1 MKQNNVLQVH
11 IVKDHKEVGLT
22 AAHLIAGEIALKPN
36 LVLGLPT
43 GATPIPMYERM
54 REMYSE
60 GILDCSGVTT
70 VNLDEY
76 VGRGK
81 GDPDS
86 YDTFM
91 KDQLFKHVPF
101 KKCYLPKAKPDKPL
115 SGDELNEFLL
125 NTCKSYNNIINMLG
139 NVDVQVL
146 GIGTNGHIGF
156 NEPSDKLTED
166 TLLVKLTDQTVSDNA
181 NKFYNGDESAVPRT
195 AISMG
200 MKQILRANN
209 TIILIANGKA
219 KAKAIHDSLY
229 GPITPQVPASLLR
242 KHHNVIFIVDEEAAS
257 ML

>member
-1 MKQNNVLQVH
+1 MKEKVLQVL

-22 AAHLIAGEIALKPN
+22 AANLIAGEIALKHD

-60 GILDCSGVTT
+60 GKLDCSNVTT

-91 KDQLFKHVPF
+91 KEQLFKHVPF
-101 KKCYLPKAKPDKPL
+101 KKSYIPKTKPDKPML
-115 SGDELNEFLL
+115 EDELNEFLS
-125 NTCKSYNNIINMLG
+125 NTCTNYNYIINLLG

-156 NEPSDKLTED
+156 NEPSDELTED
-166 TLLVKLTDQTVSDNA
+166 TGIVKLTEQTISDNA
-181 NKFYNGDESAVPRT
+181 NKFYNGNESAVPRT

-242 KHHNVIFIVDEEAAS
+242 THHNVIFIIDEEAAS

>member
-1 MKQNNVLQVH
+1 MKEKVLQVR

-43 GATPIPMYERM
+43 GATPIPMYEKM

-60 GILDCSGVTT
+60 GMLDCSGVTT

-76 VGRGK
+76 VGRGI

-91 KDQLFKHVPF
+91 KEQLFNHVPF
-101 KKCYLPKAKPDKPL
+101 KECYLPKAKPDKPMF
-115 SGDELNEFLL
+115 GDELTKFLL
-125 NTCKSYNNIINMLG
+125 NECVSYTDIINSLG
-139 NVDVQVL
+139 GIGVQVL

-156 NEPSDKLTED
+156 NEPSDEITED
-166 TLLVKLTDQTVSDNA
+166 TVLVKLTDQTVSDNA
-181 NKFYNGDESAVPRT
+181 NKFYNGDESAVPKT

-200 MKQILRANN
+200 MKQILRAND

-219 KAKAIHDSLY
+219 KAKAIRDTLY

-242 KHHNVIFIVDEEAAS
+242 THHNVIFIIDEEAAS
-257 ML
+257 LL